1 MTSVGEGRTL
11 ETPDVKKSFC
21 AECGG
26 LRNCDIKGQVS
37 NHWDGGQVWGNTDW
51 FLLQCRGC
59 ENIFCHTV
67 KTFSEDYQHEWD
79 EETQQ
84 DIIVMDEDVAYWP
97 AVSGRKRPDWFA
109 PMVFGW
115 ENSHVLREAMT
126 EMYVALDNDL
136 MRLSAAAIR
145 TAFDIASEILGI
157 DPNLTFAE
165 KLDELVSTSRING
178 VDRERLETLTEA
190 GHASIHRGWVPKTDD
205 LGTMVDILEHFVH
218 RAFVE
223 PTLQRKLDEKSAEL
237 KKVVP
242 PRKAR
247 SPKKKQ
253 RGK

>member
-1 MTSVGEGRTL
+1 L
-11 ETPDVKKSFC
+11 EAPDVIKSFC
-21 AECGG
+21 AKCSG

-37 NHWDGGQVWGNTDW
+37 DHWDSGGVWSNTDW

-67 KTFSEDYQHEWD
+67 KTFSEDYSHEWD

-84 DIIVMDEDVAYWP
+84 DTIVMDEDVAYWP
-97 AVSGRKRPDWFA
+97 AVSGRKRPDWFSS
-109 PMVFGW
+109 MVFGW

-165 KLDELVSTSRING
+165 KLDELVSTSRI
-178 VDRERLETLTEA
+178 
-190 GHASIHRGWVPKTDD
+190 K
-205 LGTMVDILEHFVH
+205 
-218 RAFVE
+218 
-223 PTLQRKLDEKSAEL
+223 
-237 KKVVP
+237 
-242 PRKAR
+242 R
-247 SPKKKQ
+247 S
-253 RGK
+253 

>member
-1 MTSVGEGRTL
+1 
-11 ETPDVKKSFC
+11 
-21 AECGG
+21 
-26 LRNCDIKGQVS
+26 
-37 NHWDGGQVWGNTDW
+37 
-51 FLLQCRGC
+51 
-59 ENIFCHTV
+59 
-67 KTFSEDYQHEWD
+67 
-79 EETQQ
+79 
-84 DIIVMDEDVAYWP
+84 MDEDVAYWP

-109 PMVFGW
+109 SMVVGW

-190 GHASIHRGWVPKTDD
+190 GHASIHRGWVPKADD
-205 LGTMVDILEHFVH
+205 LGTMVEILEHFVH

-223 PTLQRKLDEKSAEL
+223 PALQRKLDEKSAQL

-253 RGK
+253 RAK